1 MCMNKRLWNERVG
14 YNFADVFSGFEDCI
28 AFFISPE
35 EILEHIYT
43 FDKMKFKKKKISG
56 PHVTCNYNVDVL

>member
-14 YNFADVFSGFEDCI
+14 YNYADILSGFEDCI
-28 AFFISPE
+28 SVLISPE

-43 FDKMKFKKKKISG
+43 FDKMKFKKKISG
-56 PHVTCNYNVDVL
+56 PHVTCNYNVDV

>member
-43 FDKMKFKKKKISG
+43 FDKMKFKKKKK
-56 PHVTCNYNVDVL
+56 

>member
-14 YNFADVFSGFEDCI
+14 YNYADVFSGFEDCI
-28 AFFISPE
+28 AVSISPV

-43 FDKMKFKKKKISG
+43 FDKMKLKKNNKKWT
-56 PHVTCNYNVDVL
+56 TCYM

>member
-14 YNFADVFSGFEDCI
+14 YNYADVFSGFEDCI
-28 AFFISPE
+28 AVSISPV

-43 FDKMKFKKKKISG
+43 FDKMKLKKKIRSG
-56 PHVTCNYNVDVL
+56 PHVTCNYNVDIL

>member
-14 YNFADVFSGFEDCI
+14 YNYADVFSGFEDCI
-28 AFFISPE
+28 AVSISPV

-43 FDKMKFKKKKISG
+43 FDKMKLKKKK
-56 PHVTCNYNVDVL
+56 